1 MRLRRKVE
9 GCLLAAVALIG
20 VALATPAGAA
30 PRHSPAAGTEPH
42 AGLARTVTL
51 ITGDRVTVTAGNTG
65 RITIQRGA
73 GRERMTFITRTIRGH
88 LNVIPTDAVPLLHA
102 GRLDS
107 RLFDVTTLLAFGYD
121 DRRGNLPLI
130 VSYAGAARAS
140 ARASV
145 STAGARVVRE
155 LPSVGA
161 LAVQERR
168 SDAGALWKGLTGNR
182 TGTRTLQAGAS
193 KIWLDGVR
201 QPTLDVSVPLIGAPA
216 AWQAGFTGEGVPVAV
231 LDTGIDATHPDLAGK
246 VVAERNFTEGTEDEL
261 DHVGHGTHVASTITG
276 SGAGS
281 GGRYKGVAP
290 GVKLHDGK
298 VCVQF
303 GCAESWILAG
313 MEWAAAEQHAKVVNM
328 SLGGPDTPEVDPIE
342 QAVDTLTAQHG
353 TLFVIAAG
361 NFGDD
366 ASVASPG
373 SADSALTVGATTKKD
388 ELAFFS
394 SRGPRIGDAA
404 LKPDI
409 TAPGVDITAARS
421 KDGFIGEPGQL
432 YATISGTSMA
442 TPHVVGS
449 AAILAQR
456 HPDWSPQQLKAAL
469 MASAKPNPAIGVFG
483 QGAGRV
489 DIARGINQSVTT
501 SPASVSFGRQLW
513 PHGDDTPIA
522 KTVTYHNYGAS
533 DVTLDL
539 ALHTN
544 GPDGKPTVAGLFT
557 VSASQVTVP
566 AGGEA
571 SVTVTA
577 DTRVGGPDGFA
588 GGNLTA
594 TAGDLVVQT
603 PLAVDKEVESYE
615 LTLSVTDRQGKPT
628 NQYDTLVLRLD
639 KFGFFAPY
647 DPDGTATVRLPKGR
661 YLVLAVTFAGDQ
673 EHPELSELVQPSLD
687 LNQAQTVEMD
697 ARLGRPLS
705 MTVQRPSAVPVLVD
719 AGFTVQI
726 AGDFTFGADIV
737 SDRFE
742 GLFTAQIGGD
752 RRTEGF
758 VAQIA
763 SQLAEPGADGRFLN
777 SPFAYH
783 LAFFEKGRMFTG
795 FHRDV
800 VDRDLATVWSSIAA
814 HAAGGQGIRLAFA
827 SLPGTLGGGVSAGL
841 AYDLPASRTELYN
854 TDDGVLWQ
862 GVLLEAVPG
871 PEFPEIVSD
880 AEGAPTAYR
889 SGQTVHES
897 WNKGVFSP
905 TFQNPPVADLWVT
918 RTGDEILTVVPVYGD
933 GAGRPGFSRVD
944 KARTALLRNGTK
956 VGETTEAGFGIFS
969 VPADPA
975 RYRRQLCV
983 DVPVGSRGGR
993 GAGGAAAV
1001 GDPVHATARRAQH
1014 GTGRE
1019 SVRTPD
1025 QRRAAAGLRR
1035 QPQPGPGRP
1044 GVLR

>member
-121 DRRGNLPLI
+121 DRRGN
-130 VSYAGAARAS
+130 
-140 ARASV
+140 
-145 STAGARVVRE
+145 
-155 LPSVGA
+155 
-161 LAVQERR
+161 
-168 SDAGALWKGLTGNR
+168 
-182 TGTRTLQAGAS
+182 
-193 KIWLDGVR
+193 
-201 QPTLDVSVPLIGAPA
+201 VPLIGAPA

-290 GVKLHDGK
+290 GLKLHDGK

-328 SLGGPDTPEVDPIE
+328 SLGRPDTPEVDPIE

-388 ELAFFS
+388 EVAFFS

-442 TPHVVGS
+442 TPHVVSS

-456 HPDWSPQQLKAAL
+456 RPDWSPQQLKAAL

-752 RRTEGF
+752 RRTDGF

-800 VDRDLATVWSSIAA
+800 VDRDLATVRSSIAA

-975 RYRRQLCV
+975 RYRLEIEADRGTWLCWLRSAT
-983 DVPVGSRGGR
+983 DGPSRSKN
-993 GAGGAAAV
+993 
-1001 GDPVHATARRAQH
+1001 
-1014 GTGRE
+1014 GTGR
-1019 SVRTPD
+1019 SW
-1025 QRRAAAGLRR
+1025 
-1035 QPQPGPGRP
+1035 P
-1044 GVLR
+1044 GVVLGVQMGPSKGLPRSG

>member
-201 QPTLDVSVPLIGAPA
+201 QPSLDVSVPLIGAPA
-216 AWQAGFTGEGVPVAV
+216 AWQAGFTGAGVPVAV

-246 VVAERNFTEGTEDEL
+246 VVAERNFTESTEDEL

-290 GVKLHDGK
+290 GLKLHDGK

-409 TAPGVDITAARS
+409 TAPGVDITAA
-421 KDGFIGEPGQL
+421 
-432 YATISGTSMA
+432 
-442 TPHVVGS
+442 
-449 AAILAQR
+449 
-456 HPDWSPQQLKAAL
+456 
-469 MASAKPNPAIGVFG
+469 
-483 QGAGRV
+483 
-489 DIARGINQSVTT
+489 
-501 SPASVSFGRQLW
+501 
-513 PHGDDTPIA
+513 
-522 KTVTYHNYGAS
+522 
-533 DVTLDL
+533 
-539 ALHTN
+539 
-544 GPDGKPTVAGLFT
+544 
-557 VSASQVTVP
+557 
-566 AGGEA
+566 
-571 SVTVTA
+571 
-577 DTRVGGPDGFA
+577 TRVGGPDGFA
-588 GGNLTA
+588 GGKPHRH
-594 TAGDLVVQT
+594 GRRPRGSD
-603 PLAVDKEVESYE
+603 PSRR
-615 LTLSVTDRQGKPT
+615 RQGGRE
-628 NQYDTLVLRLD
+628 LRAD
-639 KFGFFAPY
+639 PVGHRPSGQAHQPVRHVGAAP
-647 DPDGTATVRLPKGR
+647 GQVRLIR
-661 YLVLAVTFAGDQ
+661 AV
-673 EHPELSELVQPSLD
+673 
-687 LNQAQTVEMD
+687 
-697 ARLGRPLS
+697 RP
-705 MTVQRPSAVPVLVD
+705 VR
-719 AGFTVQI
+719 
-726 AGDFTFGADIV
+726 
-737 SDRFE
+737 
-742 GLFTAQIGGD
+742 
-752 RRTEGF
+752 
-758 VAQIA
+758 
-763 SQLAEPGADGRFLN
+763 
-777 SPFAYH
+777 
-783 LAFFEKGRMFTG
+783 
-795 FHRDV
+795 HRD
-800 VDRDLATVWSSIAA
+800 RAA
-814 HAAGGQGIRLAFA
+814 PQGP
-827 SLPGTLGGGVSAGL
+827 LP
-841 AYDLPASRTELYN
+841 
-854 TDDGVLWQ
+854 
-862 GVLLEAVPG
+862 
-871 PEFPEIVSD
+871 
-880 AEGAPTAYR
+880 
-889 SGQTVHES
+889 
-897 WNKGVFSP
+897 
-905 TFQNPPVADLWVT
+905 
-918 RTGDEILTVVPVYGD
+918 
-933 GAGRPGFSRVD
+933 GAGRHV
-944 KARTALLRNGTK
+944 
-956 VGETTEAGFGIFS
+956 
-969 VPADPA
+969 
-975 RYRRQLCV
+975 RR
-983 DVPVGSRGGR
+983 
-993 GAGGAAAV
+993 
-1001 GDPVHATARRAQH
+1001 
-1014 GTGRE
+1014 
-1019 SVRTPD
+1019 
-1025 QRRAAAGLRR
+1025 
-1035 QPQPGPGRP
+1035 
-1044 GVLR
+1044 